1 MSTPDLSRSDRHSPT
16 PYRIDLELESSLR
29 GHEGKVAADAGEA
42 IGADRRNQQPC
53 SVIPPSSEASV
64 LPRARVC
71 PREGG
76 APTPADAP
84 PESVARR
91 LERLPPWQ
99 AQYVLALME
108 CGGIEGLAC
117 GRGNVSRRSVEKAQ
131 KASTA
136 FAAACAEAVEHSTD
150 LAEAACFRGATVGD
164 LQPVC
169 QGGLLVGYKR
179 VRSAK
184 DAELILKVRNR
195 LNAEQ
200 GVSNRGGEKVE
211 QVAPE
216 AVPGIV
222 AAVAARLFAARQGRA
237 ITIDAAT
244 GRPVEATDSNALD
257 SSPTE

>member
-1 MSTPDLSRSDRHSPT
+1 M
-16 PYRIDLELESSLR
+16 
-29 GHEGKVAADAGEA
+29 
-42 IGADRRNQQPC
+42 
-53 SVIPPSSEASV
+53 
-64 LPRARVC
+64 
-71 PREGG
+71 
-76 APTPADAP
+76 
-84 PESVARR
+84 
-91 LERLPPWQ
+91 
-99 AQYVLALME
+99 
-108 CGGIEGLAC
+108 
-117 GRGNVSRRSVEKAQ
+117 
-131 KASTA
+131 
-136 FAAACAEAVEHSTD
+136 
-150 LAEAACFRGATVGD
+150 
-164 LQPVC
+164 
-169 QGGLLVGYKR
+169 GYKR

-211 QVAPE
+211 LVAPE